1 MRQIKIYA
9 TLTFL
14 ILLTTSITAGA
25 RPLIQKI
32 QSEACDNPSTQV
44 DMNICAAEEFKAAD
58 TKLNQVYNRHIKGLD
73 PSHKEAL
80 QKAQRIW
87 ISYRDL
93 ACHSFSLS
101 AEGGSMQGML
111 VNMCR
116 TRLTSERTRLLND
129 QFAEG

>member
-73 PSHKEAL
+73 PFHKEAL